1 MRKPIFSIL
10 SSKRGITP
18 TKIDRNWQHWNLICS
33 KAKQNHMQNFSS
45 ICQSVQEKSAENCIS
60 SILRSKRG
68 ITPTEIDG
76 NWQHWNLICSTVKK
90 VICKISAWYIK
101 ACKRKVR
108 KIAYSS
114 ILGSKRGIT
123 PTEIDGNWRHS
134 NLISSTVKVK
144 CKISAQYV
152 KACKNKVRKTVYFQ
166 FSTFQ
171 KGHNSHKNWRK
182 LTTLELD
189 L

>member
-18 TKIDRNWQHWNLICS
+18 TKID
-33 KAKQNHMQNFSS
+33 
-45 ICQSVQEKSAENCIS
+45 
-60 SILRSKRG
+60 
-68 ITPTEIDG
+68 G
-76 NWQHWNLICSTVKK
+76 NWQHWNLICSTVKESHMQNFSLIYQSMLEK
-90 VICKISAWYIK
+90 SAEN
-101 ACKRKVR
+101 CVFQ
-108 KIAYSS
+108 YSRS
-114 ILGSKRGIT
+114 QKGHNSYK
-123 PTEIDGNWRHS
+123 NWRHS

-152 KACKNKVRKTVYFQ
+152 KACKNKMRKTVYFQ